1 MAEELIT
8 KWFDGGSAVDLIYLD
23 FFKTFD
29 SANQRLLLDKL
40 RGYGIAPIIISS
52 FKCFLSRQTFQMNVN
67 GALSQIAEAISGV
80 PQDSVIGPM
89 LFVIYVN
96 DLPHRLLADS
106 LLYVNDVKR
115 IAPRNRHDILQNSL
129 NSSASW
135 SKDWE
140 LDLNPTKSE
149 HLPIGNSSH
158 FVTYTLPSTK
168 TPNAQTLPTVS
179 TTKDLGIV

>member
-8 KWFDGGSAVDLIYLD
+8 KWLDGGSAVDLIYLD

-29 SANQRLLLDKL
+29 SVNQRPLLDKL

-52 FKCFLSRQTFQMNVN
+52 FECFLSRQTLQMNVN
-67 GALSQIAEAISGV
+67 GALSQIAEALSGV

-96 DLPHRLLADS
+96 DLPHRLSADS

-115 IAPRNRHDILQNSL
+115 IAPRNRHDILHNYL
-129 NSSASW
+129 NVSASW
-135 SKDWE
+135 SRGRE

-149 HLPIGNSSH
+149 HLPIGDYPHFAVANSPSQFRLSH
-158 FVTYTLPSTK
+158 FGTNCRLR
-168 TPNAQTLPTVS
+168 
-179 TTKDLGIV
+179 